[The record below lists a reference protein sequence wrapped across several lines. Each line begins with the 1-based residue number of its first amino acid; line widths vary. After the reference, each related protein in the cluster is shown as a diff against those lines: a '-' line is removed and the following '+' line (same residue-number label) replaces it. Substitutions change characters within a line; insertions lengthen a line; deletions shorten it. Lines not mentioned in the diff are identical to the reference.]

1 MILAW
6 LLSPLGRVAAAAVA
20 AFMAFKAVQYSG
32 VTKERARVEKVETKK
47 NDAARKAVDTAR
59 KSVAAD
65 PKRVLERHYRD

>member
-1 MILAW
+1 MPPMILTY
-6 LLSPLGRVAAAAVA
+6 LLSGVIGLAAV
-20 AFMAFKAVQYSG
+20 FGVLKAIQYSG
-32 VTKERARVEKVETKK
+32 VTKERARVEKVEIKK